1 MVGQILIWVK
11 IYIKYFM
18 PFLKRA
24 GPGVLM
30 ILLLLIGLIM
40 FMTGIYILIPPAAC
54 ALKPPFT
61 SCRIYDRHGEL
72 LSEIISSDYKTS
84 RWVPLS
90 QISRSLIICTV
101 LKEDKR
107 FFLHSGV
114 DLFASCRALL
124 QNIRH
129 RSVVSGSS
137 TITMQVAKFTLNF
150 KQRGILTKLIEI
162 LYALKLEFH
171 LDKTTILTIYL
182 NRTPY
187 GNMNYGIEA
196 ASQYYFNKKARD
208 LSWGESA
215 ILTSIP
221 RSPVRFDPY
230 LNPDQVEYEKLS
242 LLARLRTQ
250 GLIDETTYRI
260 ASVEKVLLSPAR
272 ITVRAPHFVNYVQE
286 RLKVI
291 GCINPVSVT
300 TTIDCRL
307 QENLEKICRTSIAS
321 LSGYNVRQA
330 SIVVLERKTGD
341 ILAMV
346 GSRDYYDAREGQVNG
361 CLAPRQ
367 PGSSI
372 KPFLYALC
380 LDQGVPLS
388 ALVPDTLWEFR
399 LADGTWFAPRNFGN
413 IYHGPTRVRDALG
426 NSFNVPTVYL
436 LERIGV
442 PRFYQILKQLG
453 FNELNQTAA
462 HYGLALG
469 LGAAEVDLLELTNAY
484 RVLSLGGVYHPS
496 RAILK
501 ITRDDRILIQPA
513 VDRENGQRIFSAEA
527 VNVITDILADNASR
541 IKAFGDDSPLNM
553 PFPCAVKT
561 GTSKDYRDNW
571 CVGYT
576 TEYVTGVWVGNFDG
590 SSMQGVSGVT
600 GAAPLFRDIM
610 VELHRA
616 VRPSRFAAM
625 PKIKKIRIC
634 GRSGL
639 LASDQ
644 CLVQI
649 DELFLPETEPT
660 ALCSICRED
669 SRRLVYYGANG
680 VTPDADRPFIILH
693 PRDGDIFK
701 IDPQITRRNQLITI
715 RIQAL
720 SDLGGL
726 KISIDDE
733 PLGRIF
739 YPYALDWPPRPG
751 EHRLEVTGA
760 GHTERVSFRIF

>member
-1 MVGQILIWVK
+1 MIMLCLTGLI
-11 IYIKYFM
+11 
-18 PFLKRA
+18 
-24 GPGVLM
+24 
-30 ILLLLIGLIM
+30 ILLA
-40 FMTGIYILIPPAAC
+40 GIYILIPPDPHR
-54 ALKPPFT
+54 LQPPFA
-61 SCRIYDRHGEL
+61 SCRIFDRHGEL

-90 QISRSLIICTV
+90 QISRPLIICTI

-107 FFLHSGV
+107 FFGHSGIDV
-114 DLFASCRALL
+114 FAAGRALF
-124 QNIRH
+124 QNIRRH
-129 RSVVSGSS
+129 SVVSGSS

-150 KQRGILTKLIEI
+150 KQRSILTKLLEM

-171 LDKTTILTIYL
+171 LDKTAILTIYL

-187 GNMNYGIEA
+187 GSMIYGIEA

-215 ILTSIP
+215 ILSSIP
-221 RSPVRFDPY
+221 RAPTRYDPY
-230 LNPDQVEYEKLS
+230 LNPDRVEKEKL
-242 LLARLRTQ
+242 LLLNRLRAH
-250 GLIDETTYRI
+250 GLIDETAYQI
-260 ASVEKVLLSPAR
+260 AIAEKVLLNPVR

-286 RLKVI
+286 RLKTM
-291 GCINPVSVT
+291 GCVNPISVT

-307 QENLEKICRTSIAS
+307 QENLEKFCRTSVAA
-321 LSGYNVRQA
+321 LSRHNVRQA
-330 SIVVLERKTGD
+330 SIVVLERKSGD

-346 GSRDYYDAREGQVNG
+346 GSRDYFDANEGQVNG
-361 CLAPRQ
+361 CLALRQ

-380 LDQGVPLS
+380 LDAGIPLS
-388 ALVPDTLWEFR
+388 ALLPDTLWEFR

-413 IYHGPTRVRDALG
+413 AYHGPTRVRDALG

-453 FNELNQTAA
+453 FNELDRTAA

-469 LGAAEVDLLELTNAY
+469 LGAGEVSLLELTNAY
-484 RVLSLGGVYHPS
+484 RVLSLGGIYRPP
-496 RAILK
+496 RAILR
-501 ITRDDRILIQPA
+501 ITGNDKSTILPA
-513 VDRENGQRIFSAEA
+513 ADPEKSPRIFSAEA
-527 VNVITDILADNASR
+527 VNVITDILSDNASR

-576 TEYVTGVWVGNFDG
+576 TEYVTGVWAGNFDG
-590 SSMQGVSGVT
+590 SAMQGVSGVT

-610 VELHRA
+610 IELHRA
-616 VRPSRFAAM
+616 GRPCRFAAM
-625 PKIKKIRIC
+625 PSLKKIKIC
-634 GRSGL
+634 GRSGM

-644 CLVQI
+644 CPVQI
-649 DELFLPETEPT
+649 DELFLPGTEPT
-660 ALCSICRED
+660 ELCSMCR
-669 SRRLVYYGANG
+669 SASPRLAYYGSAG
-680 VTPDADRPFIILH
+680 VQPDPEHPFIIVH

-701 IDPQITRRNQLITI
+701 IDPQVSRRNQAIPI

-726 KISIDDE
+726 KIMMDQE

-739 YPYALDWPPRPG
+739 YPYTLDWPPLPG

-760 GHTERVSFRIF
+760 GHTECVSFQIF